1 MKVHKKILCVAGI
14 GILLGSVSLF
24 AAEKTAREIVNS
36 AYAQIGSMDTYAFIA
51 NVLDTEP
58 QEDGTVK
65 HYRHDV
71 AVKVDRP
78 GKVRID
84 SKGGVVNRS
93 SYINNGLFTMIDHEF
108 GYYGSVKTPK
118 TIDGAL
124 DFIFEKFGINPP
136 LASLV
141 YSDMHKRV
149 KFRSS
154 KYFGTMEVGGVEC
167 DYVAFKN
174 KTREVH
180 VWITTGET
188 PLVKTYSVIDTD
200 TQGNP
205 RMNTS
210 LTWIKNPNISDSD
223 FIFKAPKGASKI
235 SVHSSN

>member
-24 AAEKTAREIVNS
+24 AAEKTAKGIVNS
-36 AYAQIGSMDTYAFIA
+36 AYTQIGSMDKYAFTA

-65 HYRHDV
+65 HYEHDV
-71 AVKVDRP
+71 SVKVDRP

-93 SYINNGLFTMIDHEF
+93 SYINNGLFTMIDHGF

-118 TIDGAL
+118 TIDAAL

-154 KYFGTMEVGGVEC
+154 KYFGTMEVGGVAC

-174 KTREVH
+174 ETKEVH

-188 PLVKTYSVIDTD
+188 PLVKTYSVIDTTAELHSRID
-200 TQGNP
+200 TTLKWDTDP
-205 RMNTS
+205 S
-210 LTWIKNPNISDSD
+210 ISESD
-223 FIFKAPKGASKI
+223 FLFRAPKGVSEIAI
-235 SVHSSN
+235 TNAN